1 MDHADNRTVR
11 LASNPAFEI
20 ECTPLPTPE
29 GTWWATMI
37 IRRLDG
43 AFRQQITVPVG
54 CEVFDKEREATEAA
68 REAAEQWLREHRR
81 L

>member
-29 GTWWATMI
+29 GKWWATMI

-68 REAAEQWLREHRR
+68 REAAEQWLREHR
-81 L
+81 LL